1 MYHAIVFLPLV
12 GFLIAGIFGRVL
24 GARPSELI
32 TTALLF
38 IAAVLS
44 WVSFIHVGFGEG
56 ATRVQVAQWMSVGDL
71 QVDWAFRI
79 DTLTAMM
86 LVVVNTVSALVH
98 LYSIG
103 YMHEDPHR
111 PRFFAYLSLFTFAM
125 LMLVTADNLIQMF
138 FGWEGVGLASYL
150 LIGFWYQ
157 KDSANAAAMKAF
169 IVNRVGDFGFLLG
182 IFTIFVLFNGVTF
195 DGIFPRVAE
204 FANARFTFLG
214 IEWHALTIACLL
226 LFMGAMGKSAQFLL
240 HTWLPDAMEGPTP
253 VSALIHAATM
263 VTAGVFMVA
272 RLSPVFEYAPAALTV
287 VTVIGGITAFF
298 AATIGLVQNDIK
310 RVIAYSTCS
319 QLGYMFVGLGVGAY
333 GAGVFH
339 LFTHAFFKA
348 LLFLGAGSVIHAMHH
363 EQDIRHM
370 GALRRYIPF
379 TTAMM
384 AVGTLALTGFPFTAG
399 YYSKDAIIEAAYA
412 AHSSAGSF
420 AFLAT
425 VVAAFMTSFYSWRL
439 FFLTFEG
446 TARWGHGHHAPS
458 AHEGVE
464 HDKSGHDVEPGSQAQ
479 HEHGHDD
486 HAHGHHGSHLPHE
499 SPLVMLVP
507 LLVLAIGA
515 VLAGVIFHGAF
526 IGEGY
531 EEFWKGAIFTGPNN
545 HILETMHH
553 LPGWVPLLPTIMMIL
568 GFLVAVYMYII
579 DAKQP
584 AKLAAD
590 HPILYRFLL
599 NKWYFDELYDA
610 IFVRPA
616 MAIGRFFWRTGD
628 QRIIDGL
635 GPDGISAR
643 VLDVTRGVVRVQ
655 TGYVYHYAF
664 AMLIGVAALVTF
676 YLFRGAH

>member
-12 GFLIAGIFGRVL
+12 GFLIAGLFGRVL
-24 GARPSELI
+24 GARPSEII

-38 IAAVLS
+38 VAAALS
-44 WVSFIHVGFGEG
+44 WVAFIQVGFGEG
-56 ATRVQVAQWMSVGDL
+56 ATRVQVAHWMSVGDL

-125 LMLVTADNLIQMF
+125 LMLVTADNLVQMF

-150 LIGFWYQ
+150 F
-157 KDSANAAAMKAF
+157 K
-169 IVNRVGDFGFLLG
+169 
-182 IFTIFVLFNGVTF
+182 GVTF
-195 DGIFPRVAE
+195 DTIFPRVAE
-204 FANARFTFLG
+204 LANANFTFLG
-214 IEWHALTIACLL
+214 IEWHALTIASLL

-287 VTVIGGITAFF
+287 VTVIGGITALF
-298 AATIGLVQNDIK
+298 AATVGLVQNDIK

-333 GAGVFH
+333 SAGVFH

-363 EQDIRHM
+363 EQDMRNM
-370 GALRRYIPF
+370 GALRRYIPL

-384 AVGTLALTGFPFTAG
+384 AIGTLALTGFPFTAG

-412 AHSSAGSF
+412 AHSSAGQF

-425 VVAAFMTSFYSWRL
+425 VIAAFMTSFYSWRL

-446 TARWGHGHHAPS
+446 TARWHNADQHAHGS
-458 AHEGVE
+458 HEGVE
-464 HDKSGHDVEPGSQAQ
+464 HDDHSHDVEPATHAQ
-479 HEHGHDD
+479 HEHGHHGD
-486 HAHGHHGSHLPHE
+486 HTPHE
-499 SPLVMLVP
+499 SPLVMLLP
-507 LLVLAIGA
+507 LFVLAAGA
-515 VLAGVIFHGAF
+515 LVAGVVFHEAF
-526 IGEGY
+526 LGHGY
-531 EEFWKGAIFTGPNN
+531 EHFWKGALFTRPENK
-545 HILETMHH
+545 ILEEMHH
-553 LPGWVPLLPTIMMIL
+553 LPGWVPLLPTVMMIL
-568 GFLVAVYMYII
+568 GFLLAVYMYII
-579 DAKQP
+579 DAKKP
-584 AKLAAD
+584 AQLAAE

-616 MAIGRFFWRTGD
+616 MWIGRFFWRTGD

-655 TGYVYHYAF
+655 TGYLYHYAF

>member
-12 GFLIAGIFGRVL
+12 GFLIAGIFGRLL
-24 GARPSELI
+24 GSRPSEI
-32 TTALLF
+32 VTTALLF
-38 IAAVLS
+38 VSAALS
-44 WVSFIHVGFGEG
+44 WVAFINVGFGDG
-56 ATRVQVAQWMSVGDL
+56 GGRVPVAEWMSVGDL

-125 LMLVTADNLIQMF
+125 LMLVTADNLVQMF

-157 KDSANAAAMKAF
+157 KDSVNAAAMKAF

-182 IFTIFVLFNGVTF
+182 IFTLFVLFNSVTF
-195 DGIFPRVAE
+195 DQIFPRVSE
-204 FANARFTFLG
+204 FANAKFMFLG

-272 RLSPVFEYAPAALTV
+272 RLSPVFEFAPNALAV

-298 AATIGLVQNDIK
+298 AATVGLVQNDIK

-319 QLGYMFVGLGVGAY
+319 QLGYMFVALGVGAY
-333 GAGVFH
+333 SAGVFH

-363 EQDIRHM
+363 EQDMRNM

-384 AVGTLALTGFPFTAG
+384 AIGTLALTGFPFTAG

-412 AHSSAGSF
+412 AHSSVGSF

-425 VVAAFMTSFYSWRL
+425 VIAAFMTSFYSWRL
-439 FFLTFEG
+439 FFMTFEG
-446 TARWGHGHHAPS
+446 KARWGGSHAHGD
-458 AHEGVE
+458 HEGVE
-464 HDKSGHDVEPGSQAQ
+464 HNAHGHDVEPASHAQ
-479 HEHGHDD
+479 HDHG
-486 HAHGHHGSHLPHE
+486 HGHHGDHKPHE
-499 SPLVMLVP
+499 SPLVMLLP
-507 LLVLAIGA
+507 LLVLAVGA
-515 VLAGVIFHGAF
+515 VIAGFVFHDAF
-526 IGEGY
+526 LGHGY
-531 EEFWKGAIFTGPNN
+531 DHFWKGALFTGPDNK
-545 HILETMHH
+545 ILDAMHH

-568 GFLVAVYMYII
+568 GFLLAVYMYII
-579 DAKQP
+579 DAKKP
-584 AKLAAD
+584 AQLAAD

-616 MAIGRFFWRTGD
+616 MWIGRFLWRTGD
-628 QRIIDGL
+628 QKIIDGL

-664 AMLIGVAALVTF
+664 AMLIGVAALVTY

>member
-12 GFLIAGIFGRVL
+12 GFLIAGLFGRVL
-24 GARPSELI
+24 GPRPSEII

-38 IAAVLS
+38 VAAVLS
-44 WVSFIHVGFGEG
+44 WVSFIQVGFGDG

-111 PRFFAYLSLFTFAM
+111 SRFFAYLSLFTFTM
-125 LMLVTADNLIQMF
+125 LMLVTADNLVQMF

-182 IFTIFVLFNGVTF
+182 IFTVFVLFNGVTF
-195 DGIFPRVAE
+195 DAIFPRVAE
-204 FANARFTFLG
+204 LANANFTFLG

-272 RLSPVFEYAPAALTV
+272 RLSPIFEYAPAALTV

-298 AATIGLVQNDIK
+298 AATVGLVQNDIK

-319 QLGYMFVGLGVGAY
+319 QLGYMFVALGVGAY
-333 GAGVFH
+333 SAGVFH

-363 EQDIRHM
+363 EQDMRHM
-370 GALRRYIPF
+370 GALRRYIPL

-384 AVGTLALTGFPFTAG
+384 AIGTLALTGFPFTAG

-412 AHSSAGSF
+412 AHSTAGSF

-446 TARWGHGHHAPS
+446 TARWGHGHHGHAAHAPHS
-458 AHEGVE
+458 HEGVE
-464 HDKSGHDVEPGSQAQ
+464 HDDHNRDVEPASHAQ
-479 HEHGHDD
+479 HEHGHHGD
-486 HAHGHHGSHLPHE
+486 HTPHE
-499 SPLVMLVP
+499 SPLVMLLP
-507 LLVLAIGA
+507 LIVLAIGA
-515 VLAGVIFHGAF
+515 VVAGIVFHNAF

-531 EEFWKGAIFTGPNN
+531 QEFWKGALFTRPEN
-545 HILETMHH
+545 HILEEMHH
-553 LPGWVPLLPTIMMIL
+553 LPGWVPLLPTVMMAL
-568 GFLVAVYMYII
+568 GFVLAYYMYIV

-643 VLDVTRGVVRVQ
+643 VMDVTRGVVRVQ

-676 YLFRGAH
+676 YLFRGAR